1 MESKLLVIL
10 FSFFL
15 WIVPVE
21 PVKET
26 PSIDIYLKDIK
37 ELNSELEKD
46 NKFIEKKVVE
56 KVEKG
61 KLAIEKIKNI
71 LPNTVFLDTVIYD
84 TIYSFRRF

>member
-10 FSFFL
+10 FSFVL

-26 PSIDIYLKDIK
+26 PTIDIYLKDIQ

-56 KVEKG
+56 KVKKG
-61 KLAIEKIKNI
+61 QLAIEELSNI
-71 LPNTVFLDTVIYD
+71 FTDTVFIDRVIYD
-84 TIYSFRRF
+84 TIYSFRRL